1 LLLQGRHVFG
11 VVRTSERQ
19 SLVVMGLLLIKK
31 FLVVLAREFRG
42 VVKFL
47 MQRLHVAREPLA
59 NRWDEQHRSDG
70 VQKGLD
76 YCFRPIAPKARNE
89 IREP

>member
-1 LLLQGRHVFG
+1 MLLQGRHVFG
-11 VVRTSERQ
+11 VVRTSKRQ
-19 SLVVMGLLLIKK
+19 SLVVVGLLLIKE

-42 VVKFL
+42 VVNFL

-59 NRWDEQHRSDG
+59 NRRDEQHRCRG
-70 VQKGLD
+70 VDDSLD
-76 YCFRPIAPKARNE
+76 QRFRPITPKARNE